1 MKYIFIFFSL
11 IFFLSGCTQ
20 RQEVNIEA
28 EMLKVKE
35 VVDKF
40 ALMMETENLKMF
52 ESIIS
57 KDEDMVNYGTDAAE
71 RWVGFTAFKDAIQKH
86 FDGFENSK
94 LTVSNQT
101 IKVHSSGEVA
111 WFTEIVDWNLVA
123 GGTPLNLEGI
133 RITGVLEK
141 RNDKWVIV
149 QFHGS
154 VPVQGQVA
162 EY

>member
-1 MKYIFIFFSL
+1 MKYLFV
-11 IFFLSGCTQ
+11 FFLSVIIIGCTQ
-20 RQEVNIEA
+20 KQADIEA
-28 EMLKVKE
+28 EIPKVKE
-35 VVDKF
+35 TVDKF
-40 ALMMETENLKMF
+40 ALVMETENIQMF
-52 ESIIS
+52 ESIIA

-71 RWVGFTAFKDAIQKH
+71 RWVGFTAFKEAIQKH

-101 IKVHSSGEVA
+101 INVHSSGEVA
-111 WFTEIVDWNLVA
+111 WFTQIVDWNLVA
-123 GGTPLNLEGI
+123 GGTPLNIEGI

-141 RNDKWVIV
+141 RNENWVIV